1 MVVGL
6 QCIKSTKQLDAIS
19 GRGWTKARQRTDPR
33 LTGESRD
40 RPTPLTFSPAT
51 VQTEPKYE
59 FKQALTFREQL
70 GTFDVE
76 YIGVRLNQ
84 MIDYIYVVA

>member
-1 MVVGL
+1 MQFLAVAELRRDKG
-6 QCIKSTKQLDAIS
+6 QIP
-19 GRGWTKARQRTDPR
+19 GW
-33 LTGESRD
+33 
-40 RPTPLTFSPAT
+40 PTPLTFPPAT

-84 MIDYIYVVA
+84 MIDYIFVVA